1 MRHVLTALVMLAAI
15 WITAVRADEL
25 SDQKRADIRTLLK
38 AAGGVASANEMVGPV
53 TEQMVQAV
61 KSARPDLQQDV
72 LDNIRKVVTDTIRGA
87 IESQGGLLDQLVPVY
102 HAHLSQ
108 AEVKELI
115 AFYTSPIGRKFA
127 DEQPKIS
134 REAYEVGMQW
144 GKSLGPLVR
153 QRVEAVIPAAP
164 APPPAAPTAP
174 ESPKPEA
181 SLPQPPKQD
190 SSAPPQ

>member
-1 MRHVLTALVMLAAI
+1 MRHVLAALVMAGSL
-15 WITAVRADEL
+15 WITAGRADEL
-25 SDQKRADIRTLLK
+25 SDQKRADIKALLK

-53 TEQMVQAV
+53 TDQVLQTV

-72 LDNIRKVVTDTIRGA
+72 LDNIRKTITETIREA
-87 IESQGGLLDQLVPVY
+87 IEAQGGLLDQLVPVY

-127 DEQPKIS
+127 AEQPKIS
-134 REAYEVGMQW
+134 REAYDVGVQW
-144 GKSLGPLVR
+144 GKNLGPVVR

-164 APPPAAPTAP
+164 SKAPAPESSAP
-174 ESPKPEA
+174 ESPKPE
-181 SLPQPPKQD
+181 
-190 SSAPPQ
+190 SSAPAPESTPPH